1 MVGCKIISENWFR
14 RTWNEVLEAN
24 GNNTAETLGGSNS
37 VNTGTSVWFSNT
49 SGIEDSNENYK
60 VGNAG
65 ASFLDSPNSTDTIYY
80 TIYWA
85 SRIGNLPVNIILY
98 LNRAYDHGDI

>member
-1 MVGCKIISENWFR
+1 MVGSKKLYRKIGSEG
-14 RTWNEVLEAN
+14 WNGTTKQMVIILQKLLVEVIVLVQVLLF
-24 GNNTAETLGGSNS
+24 GFLTHQVSKTAMKT
-37 VNTGTSVWFSNT
+37 
-49 SGIEDSNENYK
+49 YK

-85 SRIGNLPVNIILY
+85 SRIGNLPVNVVIFKSSSQRRPI
-98 LNRAYDHGDI
+98 